1 MHHKF
6 YGSLYVIKKLVL
18 IIFYVKKECS
28 HVSFLQ
34 KGWRFWQR
42 HTCGP
47 SKKIREK
54 VCRIEYE
61 FSKDIWGY
69 SLEGNIQK
77 KSRKVEKEERKVAN
91 HFPPPLVVKKWVGEQ
106 KSTTSHKNHSKSHE
120 IFPPFPTFLA
130 KTTCYHDNSF
140 GPFPLV
146 LRQMGN
152 FMPHPLHFGAKMG
165 LNIHKCTPSLSIS
178 EKMNLSSV
186 LVGSS

>member
-1 MHHKF
+1 MYHKF
-6 YGSLYVIKKLVL
+6 YGSLNVIKKLVL
-18 IIFYVKKECS
+18 IIFYVKKERS

-120 IFPPFPTFLA
+120 ISPPPFLLFW
-130 KTTCYHDNSF
+130 
-140 GPFPLV
+140 
-146 LRQMGN
+146 LRQPVIMTI
-152 FMPHPLHFGAKMG
+152 LLAHFHLFYDKWGTLCPILYTLG
-165 LNIHKCTPSLSIS
+165 LKW
-178 EKMNLSSV
+178 V
-186 LVGSS
+186 